1 MVVFGKR
8 ALDIDCRVEEDADI
22 HSLAKV
28 QATTRVVVVAADCF
42 DWFDL
47 GEWSRLGQWVNE

>member
-1 MVVFGKR
+1 M